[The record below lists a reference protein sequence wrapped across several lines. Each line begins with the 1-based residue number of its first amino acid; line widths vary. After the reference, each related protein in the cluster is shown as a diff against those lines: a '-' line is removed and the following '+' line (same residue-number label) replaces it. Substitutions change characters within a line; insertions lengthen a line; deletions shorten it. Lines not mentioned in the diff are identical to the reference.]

1 MFSDLQIVGKV
12 QQVFL
17 VHIINYKF
25 ILSLVILLCFF
36 ITSSEQISEN
46 ACIYNK

>member
-1 MFSDLQIVGKV
+1 MFSDLQAAGKV

-25 ILSLVILLCFF
+25 ILSLVILLCFLLEAAKRSVKMPVF
-36 ITSSEQISEN
+36 L
-46 ACIYNK
+46 